1 MAKYQ
6 KKLEDD
12 IRCLLEYGLAIFG
25 GKWRSRIICV
35 LSANEKLRYSQ
46 IRKEMYNITDA
57 VLSATLKDLMEDG
70 IVDRKSYDEI
80 PPRVE
85 YSLTQKENLS
95 FLFYKASASGQIVST
110 KKKDKMRWC
119 NVRSAIIVDKGK
131 RKMFTY
137 TEEKKFTKEQVQ
149 QLFLSVNWISG
160 KYPERLYKALMNSS
174 TVLTVWDEKKLIGLT
189 RVLDDSEMLAQIHY
203 VSVDPDYQGMEI
215 AGKMIEYNQRK
226 NIKILCI

>member
-12 IRCLLEYGLAIFG
+12 IRCPLEYGLTIFG

-46 IRKEMYNITDA
+46 IRKDMYNITDA

-85 YSLTQKENLS
+85 YSLTQKGKSVVPILQS
-95 FLFYKASASGQIVST
+95 ICQWPDIFYKEEGQNE
-110 KKKDKMRWC
+110 M
-119 NVRSAIIVDKGK
+119 
-131 RKMFTY
+131 
-137 TEEKKFTKEQVQ
+137 VQ
-149 QLFLSVNWISG
+149 CQKCDHRG
-160 KYPERLYKALMNSS
+160 
-174 TVLTVWDEKKLIGLT
+174 
-189 RVLDDSEMLAQIHY
+189 
-203 VSVDPDYQGMEI
+203 
-215 AGKMIEYNQRK
+215 
-226 NIKILCI
+226 